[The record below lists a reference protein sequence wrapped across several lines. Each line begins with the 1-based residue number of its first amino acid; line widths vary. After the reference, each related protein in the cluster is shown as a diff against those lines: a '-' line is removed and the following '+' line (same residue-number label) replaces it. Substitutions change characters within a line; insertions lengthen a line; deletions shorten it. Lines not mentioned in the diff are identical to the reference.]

1 MNSIGR
7 RVMYRI
13 LTAVMWGSLLAAIVF
28 LIRGQFMYAALS
40 GGLCLAAGT
49 IGGLIFRKPPN

>member
-1 MNSIGR
+1 
-7 RVMYRI
+7 MYRI